1 MKIKDLFKK
10 DISRNINGVIKVEQ
24 LDDDNI
30 TQELEEY
37 VVTDEMIRHLKD
49 FFEAYSRSL
58 EHPTDQ
64 IGVWV
69 SGFFGSG
76 KSHFIKILS
85 YLFKNDLYNGKK
97 TIEYFKDKID
107 DPLLIG
113 EITKA
118 IQSKTV
124 DPILFNIDSI
134 AESNSKQR
142 KYAIV
147 EILMKAFNAHMG
159 YSAEF
164 PWVAEIERNL
174 DKEGLYD
181 KFKNVYKKITGIEWV
196 KDREQILF
204 AKENLVKA
212 LSQVKSVSE
221 NSIEKEIDKEDE
233 NYSMSSD
240 KFAGIIKEYLENLE
254 NKRIIFMIDEVGQY
268 IGDNSELMLNL
279 QTVTE
284 DLGRKCMGEAWIIVT
299 SQEAIDKITKE
310 KMVGTDFS
318 KIRGRFTT
326 QLSLTSENTDAV
338 IKKRLLE
345 KKSDKDE
352 FLKGYFNDQSSA
364 LKNIVSFSAGTSQMK
379 GYEQAEE
386 FKDVYPFIPYQF
398 NLLQKV
404 FEKIRQIG
412 ASGAHLS
419 EGERSMLSAFQE
431 AGKVIRDEE
440 VGKLVSFDKFYKS
453 VESFLR
459 GGIRRT
465 IRKASGNGTLEDID
479 VDLLK
484 ILFMVK
490 YIDEMP
496 STAENITTLYIHQ
509 VDEDKI
515 ELRDKVKESLE
526 RLESET
532 LISQAGKE
540 YEFLTDEEQDI
551 NKQIKSMEVG
561 TEEIIKR
568 IADIVFGNIFDK
580 KKFSYDKHSHF
591 NFNRIVD
598 SIDMSSREYEI
609 GLKVITP
616 LSSEYVKDHNQLAFK
631 YGGDKNQ
638 ALIILPENDDLR
650 TVTRKIIQT
659 EKYTKKNSSPS
670 QSETIQKIL
679 DRKKLELDKDRKR
692 LHQIVETSVND
703 ASFFLNGSQI
713 DSIGSKPS
721 EKIKNLLKKL
731 VQEAYSKLEYIKNHY
746 QKESDLL
753 KILDLNDIDQTSF
766 VEKNPNKLAL
776 KEVLEFLERQKVRN
790 IKITLKSIKDR
801 FSKVPYGWGEMDI
814 AGLIVELAVA
824 KKINVEMN
832 REDLTHHSEFLHRIT
847 KSQNSEKIVVT
858 LREKVQLEKVNKVR
872 KIGMQL
878 FGKADLSKDE
888 DELFNDLMSSLQKQK
903 EVLKELESHYVNRD
917 YPGRIQVDEF
927 LRKIGEGMDAK
938 KPKELFNWIIESVD
952 KIEKLLENIK
962 PVKSFFNN
970 QVEIYDEARNRL
982 RIFNE
987 DRQDLS
993 EESQEKIEQMSDI
1006 LDSAEPYSKIR
1017 DLRILMEDINSEHE
1031 KKINDKKAKVEESI
1045 TQNVE
1050 NIRNEYSEIDKEIL
1064 DRKID
1069 QFEKLRNQVKNA
1081 DSIIKVKGLQSSLN
1095 ELNKK
1100 ITSVLYEKLSNKD
1113 GDDKVRE
1120 SLDTING
1127 SEIASWNKPIR
1138 TEQDLDEYI
1147 ESVRE
1152 ELLNK
1157 LKEGKIIKII

>member
-37 VVTDEMIRHLKD
+37 VVTDEMIRHFKV
-49 FFEAYSRSL
+49 FFESYSKSL
-58 EHPTDQ
+58 ENPTDK

-85 YLFKNDLYNGKK
+85 YLFSNNLYNGKK
-97 TIEYFKDKID
+97 AIEYFKDKVE
-107 DPLLIG
+107 DPLLLG
-113 EITKA
+113 DITKA
-118 IQSKTV
+118 IQTKSV
-124 DPILFNIDSI
+124 EPILFNIDSI
-134 AESNSKQR
+134 ADSNSKQR
-142 KYAIV
+142 KDAIV
-147 EILMKAFNAHMG
+147 EILMKAFNTHME

-181 KFKNVYKKITGIEWV
+181 EFKNTYKEITGIEWV

-204 AKENLVKA
+204 AKENLIKA
-212 LSQVKSVSE
+212 LSQVKNVSQS
-221 NSIEKEIDKEDE
+221 SIEKEIDKEDE
-233 NYSMSSD
+233 NYSISSD
-240 KFAGIIKEYLENLE
+240 KFAGIIKEYLNK
-254 NKRIIFMIDEVGQY
+254 NDDKRIIFMIDEVGQY

-284 DLGRKCMGEAWIIVT
+284 DLGRKCMGDAWIIVT

-310 KMVGTDFS
+310 KKVGTDFS

-338 IKKRLLE
+338 IKKRILE
-345 KKSDKDE
+345 KKSKKE
-352 FLKGYFNDQSSA
+352 KFLKGYFNDQSSA
-364 LKNIVSFSAGTSQMK
+364 LNNIVSFSAGTSQMK
-379 GYEQAEE
+379 GYEEAEE
-386 FKDVYPFIPYQF
+386 FKEVYPFIPYQF

-431 AGKVIRDEE
+431 ASKE
-440 VGKLVSFDKFYKS
+440 VGDKEIGTLVSFDKFYKS
-453 VESFLR
+453 VETFLR
-459 GGIRRT
+459 GGVRRT
-465 IRKASGNGTLEDID
+465 IRKASSNTTLEDID
-479 VDLLK
+479 IDLLK

-496 STAENITTLYIHQ
+496 STAENITTLYIHK

-515 ELRDKVKESLE
+515 ELRDRVKESLE

-568 IADIVFGNIFDK
+568 IAEIIFGNIFDK
-580 KKFSYDKHSHF
+580 KNFRYDKHSHF
-591 NFNRIVD
+591 SFNRIVD

-616 LSSEYVKDHNQLAFK
+616 LSSEYIKDHNQLAFK
-631 YGGDKNQ
+631 YGGNKNQ
-638 ALIILPENDDLR
+638 ALMILPENDDLR

-659 EKYTKKNSSPS
+659 EKYTKKNSSPT

-679 DRKKLELDKDRKR
+679 DRKTLELDKDRQR
-692 LHQIVETSVND
+692 LYQIVETAVKD

-721 EKIKNLLKKL
+721 EKIKNLLKNL
-731 VQEAYSKLEYIKNHY
+731 VRQSYSKLEYIKNHY
-746 QKESDLL
+746 QKESDLS
-753 KILDLNDIDQTSF
+753 KIRDLNDINQTAF
-766 VEKNPNKLAL
+766 VESKPNKLAL
-776 KEVLEFLERQKVRN
+776 EEVIEFLEVQKAQN
-790 IKITLKSIKDR
+790 MKITLKSIKDR

-814 AGLIVELAVA
+814 VGLVVELAVA

-832 REDLTHHSEFLHRIT
+832 RDDLVHHSEFLNRIT

-858 LREKVQLEKVNKVR
+858 LREKVQLEKINKVR
-872 KIGMQL
+872 KIIMGL
-878 FGKADLSKDE
+878 FGRADLSKDE
-888 DELFNDLMSSLQKQK
+888 DELFDDLGDILQEQR
-903 EVLKELESHYVNRD
+903 EELKELESHYVNRD
-917 YPGRIQVDEF
+917 YPGRDKVDEF
-927 LRKIGEGMDAK
+927 LRKINEGMETK
-938 KPKELFNWIIESVD
+938 KPKELFTWIIGASDE
-952 KIEKLLENIK
+952 IEKLLEDIK
-962 PVKSFFNN
+962 PVRSFFNN
-970 QVEIYDEARNRL
+970 QVDIYDKARNRL

-993 EESQEKIEQMSDI
+993 EESQEKIDQISDI
-1006 LDSAEPYSKIR
+1006 LNSAEPYDKIK
-1017 DLRILMEDINSEHE
+1017 DLRVLMEDINSEHE
-1031 KKINDKKAKVEESI
+1031 GKINDKKAKVEESI
-1045 TQNVE
+1045 TQCIE
-1050 NIRNEYSEIDKEIL
+1050 NIRSEYREIDKEIL
-1064 DRKID
+1064 DHKID
-1069 QFEKLRNQVKNA
+1069 QINNLKDQVKNA

-1095 ELNKK
+1095 ELDKM
-1100 ITSVLYEKLSNKD
+1100 ITSALYKELSNKD
-1113 GDDKVRE
+1113 GNDKAGE

-1138 TEQDLDEYI
+1138 TERDLDEYI

-1157 LKEGKIIKII
+1157 LKEGKTIKII